1 MQSCIKDNI
10 DTVSGS
16 LEVHSSYSVPAGDV
30 YFNFSDRFDQLMPGS
45 DTVFYDDT
53 YYLTGDTAILKTER
67 ILYDFLNSGTI
78 VNQHIQAI
86 TFRMI
91 IENWYPVT
99 TSMEV
104 YLADENLDQV
114 GPVIADSS
122 ILEPAE
128 VDGNNVVVSPS
139 VIVRDIPVP
148 LEILINY
155 EQIRY
160 MILDAWLNVADQGA
174 GRIVFTDTQYIRIHI
189 GARVEIGYNVN
200 EL

>member
-1 MQSCIKDNI
+1 LQSCIKDNI